1 MWKCLAH
8 RRYLMLVFL
17 SFPYFLLPRQN
28 AQSHHACVFISQ
40 LCHFPKTGKDAC
52 PSFSSDRKE
61 NIYLVPLWGSL
72 CCSLLDPYSHPT
84 HTGYRWSLSS
94 FYRQENSSSGKI
106 QEAQRVEN
114 SPLLWP
120 SNPKP
125 FQWAMW
131 YHPLQAFLAGLTS
144 SPQILRLTEH
154 QSQLGKSTSS
164 GPQNR
169 SYWHEWGQMP
179 LNWVMGW

>member
-1 MWKCLAH
+1 
-8 RRYLMLVFL
+8 MLVFL
-17 SFPYFLLPRQN
+17 SFLHFLLPRQN

-40 LCHFPKTGKDAC
+40 LCHFLKTGKDAC

-61 NIYLVPLWGSL
+61 NIYLVPLSGSL
-72 CCSLLDPYSHPT
+72 CCSLLDSQSHSTYQIP
-84 HTGYRWSLSS
+84 LSS

-106 QEAQRVEN
+106 REAQRVEN
-114 SPLLWP
+114 PPLLWL
-120 SNPKP
+120 SNQKP

-131 YHPLQAFLAGLTS
+131 SQLHQAFLAGLTS
-144 SPQILRLTEH
+144 SPQILRLTE

-169 SYWHEWGQMP
+169 FYSHEWGQMS
-179 LNWVMGW
+179 LNWVMGQ